1 MDSHSDNNQSIIPSF
16 DNLYS
21 MHTFGLII
29 LSIVTL
35 GLFNLY
41 VITKQN
47 SSLIET
53 AGYNPNPLILPAYI
67 TLIIAGVVFTL
78 MTINEATLPDI
89 SQFSGIISFAVSVWY
104 AFSIKNFVNNKF
116 SFSEDHPHRF
126 SALWAFVFSYIYIN
140 YKIRDNIQNPIDDIT
155 IENSDVS

>member
-1 MDSHSDNNQSIIPSF
+1 MDSHSDNNQPTIPFF

-21 MHTFGLII
+21 MHTFGLVI
-29 LSIVTL
+29 LSVVTL

-41 VITKQN
+41 VIIKQN
-47 SSLIET
+47 SSLVET
-53 AGYNPNPLILPAYI
+53 ARYNPNPLILPAYI

-78 MTINEATLPDI
+78 ITINEGTATD
-89 SQFSGIISFAVSVWY
+89 SNYFSEIIIFAVSVWY

-126 SALWAFVFSYIYIN
+126 SALCALVFSCIYIN
-140 YKIRDNIQNPIDDIT
+140 YKIRDNIQNPIDGT
-155 IENSDVS
+155 IVEYDEVS